1 MDNPGKLQWI
11 NEKFQKNFILDAA
24 VKHSTITIRPVL
36 ILLTALSVAC
46 LSGCRDGGE
55 GAAGDSPGSLQ
66 GAGDSPSFRVVG
78 KLEARR
84 LNEASGIQVGA
95 NGVLFLHNDD
105 GTLLFFADSSGR
117 DLGSQPVEDAKSR
130 DWEDITRVPGPDGP
144 LLIIGDI
151 GDNRQVRKR
160 VSLYFV
166 PEPERLNHA
175 AEVRVWHRLRFSYPD
190 GPRDVESMAY
200 DPDSGQILLLS
211 KRDQPPRLYAL
222 PLDLALW
229 QRELEAEFMG
239 EVPGFRPPTRKDIL
253 RNPGRGLWVS
263 QPTGMDISPDG
274 RMAAVI
280 TYRSLYLFRREA
292 SESWVEAFGKPP
304 EEFIGPPGSHDEA
317 VSFSLDGRS
326 IFVAAEGQRAPLFRL
341 DLPH

>member
-1 MDNPGKLQWI
+1 MTFPRALI
-11 NEKFQKNFILDAA
+11 
-24 VKHSTITIRPVL
+24 VL
-36 ILLTALSVAC
+36 TTLSVAC
-46 LSGCRDGGE
+46 LPGCGDGGD
-55 GAAGDSPGSLQ
+55 GAVGDSLAPRQESDGPRNYKL
-66 GAGDSPSFRVVG
+66 AGR
-78 KLEARR
+78 LESRR
-84 LNEASGIQVGA
+84 LIEASGIQAGA
-95 NGVLFLHNDD
+95 NGAFFLHNDD
-105 GTLLFFADSSGR
+105 GTLLFFADASGR
-117 DLGSQPVEDAKSR
+117 DLGSRTVADAKSR

-144 LLIIGDI
+144 LLVIGDI
-151 GDNRQVRKR
+151 GDNRQVRGR
-160 VSLYFV
+160 VSLYFL
-166 PEPERLNHA
+166 PEPELTNPT
-175 AEVRVWHRLRFSYPD
+175 AEVRVEHRLRFSYPD

-200 DPDSGQILLLS
+200 DPDGGRILLLS

-222 PLDLALW
+222 PLELALW
-229 QRELEAEFMG
+229 QHELVAEFLG
-239 EVPGFRPPTRKDIL
+239 EVPGFRPPTRGDIL
-253 RNPGRGLWVS
+253 RNPRRGLWVS

-292 SESWVEAFGKPP
+292 TESWVEAFGKPP